1 MLKRFAHW
9 LAFRWFLSVIMGGVA
24 AVVLYLF
31 PDMSW
36 LQRTGVLFVAAIVI
50 GRLLKPYRRR
60 SAWAVMR
67 SGR

>member
-24 AVVLYLF
+24 AAVLYLF

-36 LQRTGVLFVAAIVI
+36 LQRTVLLLFAGIVI
-50 GRLLKPYRRR
+50 GRLLKPYRRHN
-60 SAWAVMR
+60 A
-67 SGR
+67 